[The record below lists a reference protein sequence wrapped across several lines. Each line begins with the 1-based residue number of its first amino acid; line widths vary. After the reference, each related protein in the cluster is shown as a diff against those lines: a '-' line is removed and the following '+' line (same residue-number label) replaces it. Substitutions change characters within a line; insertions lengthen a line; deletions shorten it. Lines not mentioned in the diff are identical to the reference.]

1 MVLSPASTYRMLHA
15 LCVASKDKTQKELRS
30 LVSCK
35 PRDTKKISANIRK
48 IGKKRIRVSN
58 CLPDICGYPG
68 FLVGKLIVHGF
79 KTVLTGF
86 KGIPQLY
93 SSLGR
98 LDLQTG
104 LRILTSYASSS
115 EILGLNLRVE
125 NKNFDMD
132 WIGALD
138 RINKVKIG
146 FHCFSLAFIDFHT
159 IKFISSVFQY
169 RSRENEDCRHAKH
182 GPR

>member
-1 MVLSPASTYRMLHA
+1 M
-15 LCVASKDKTQKELRS
+15 
-30 LVSCK
+30 
-35 PRDTKKISANIRK
+35 
-48 IGKKRIRVSN
+48 
-58 CLPDICGYPG
+58 
-68 FLVGKLIVHGF
+68 
-79 KTVLTGF
+79 VLTGF

-138 RINKVKIG
+138 RINKVNVV
-146 FHCFSLAFIDFHT
+146 FYYLSLLFIDFHWT
-159 IKFISSVFQY
+159 KLIFFSFSISKPS
-169 RSRENEDCRHAKH
+169 E
-182 GPR
+182 